1 VLPDLTGRLFV
12 PPPSL
17 GAPPAHYTSVEPHT
31 QPARGGEKREWE
43 RGERRRRR
51 KGRREWGGGR
61 YDQFWPVFCLK
72 HKSVCFLI
80 HTGREQAAS
89 SKPSQGSYLA
99 YLAGSCLKQHAVW
112 NYVCS

>member
-51 KGRREWGGGR
+51 GRR
-61 YDQFWPVFCLK
+61 DIDLVTL
-72 HKSVCFLI
+72 
-80 HTGREQAAS
+80 
-89 SKPSQGSYLA
+89 
-99 YLAGSCLKQHAVW
+99 
-112 NYVCS
+112 